1 VPHDL
6 HTVKKKLDSTCDRG
20 ESVIYATEASV
31 IKRDPA
37 KDQPEDGQF
46 VIVEIDGNMFV
57 GHYETWGPAPAVLS
71 YGGSYEPWSSVT
83 AWAPAEWTDG
93 DKEAKERNEIICDRD
108 SFEYVAE
115 IAKGEC
121 AAMKMERD
129 KTAKALRDL
138 LVMAT
143 NGVKSVHNMA
153 MHNLVRDV
161 LGDDA

>member
-1 VPHDL
+1 
-6 HTVKKKLDSTCDRG
+6 
-20 ESVIYATEASV
+20 VIHATEASV
-31 IKRDPA
+31 IKRDPVDDPPSE
-37 KDQPEDGQF
+37 DQYIIVRLLDGTSAVGDYSRDDDGGAIF
-46 VIVEIDGNMFV
+46 IDDALYEI
-57 GHYETWGPAPAVLS
+57 E
-71 YGGSYEPWSSVT
+71 WSSVT
-83 AWAPAEWTDG
+83 AWAPVEWTDE
-93 DKEAKERNEIICDRD
+93 DKEAKERGELICDRD
-108 SFEYVAE
+108 SFEYAAE
-115 IAKGEC
+115 IAKGKC